1 VHLATLE
8 ATASAAEGS
17 GGDAGARTVR
27 LRDGYMLRELRR
39 PGELAASQRRQL
51 LCGLEQLSEQAF
63 GVDMAPYWHAR
74 ASAFFEQVSYLAI
87 MHAPDGDPVG
97 WTSCRAA
104 ALGPGRFLYWDA
116 TGVVPQHQ
124 RHGLIPQVQGRM
136 YRRAMLTKGRAPLW
150 VVYRTR
156 SPVVLRGLRNAL
168 GPTNVHPPLDAPV
181 PQSVQ
186 AIAAEVA
193 GWLGD
198 MPAVDIATLVVR
210 GAYDG
215 LERLYSPEQ
224 EPRSKDRAVNDFM
237 ASRLGEH
244 DGLLV
249 LARVR
254 PSALIRAVL

>member
-1 VHLATLE
+1 MHIATLA
-8 ATASAAEGS
+8 ATASVEGPD
-17 GGDAGARTVR
+17 GDASARTVR
-27 LRDGYMLRELRR
+27 LRDGYLLRELRR
-39 PGELAASQRRQL
+39 PGELAASERREL
-51 LCGLEQLSEQAF
+51 LSELGQLSAQAF
-63 GVDMAPYWHAR
+63 GVDMQPYWHAR
-74 ASAFFEQVSYLAI
+74 ASAFFEQISYLAI
-87 MHAPDGDPVG
+87 MHAPDGDAVG

-104 ALGPGRFLYWDA
+104 ELGPGRLLYWDA

-136 YRRAMLTKGRAPLW
+136 YRRAMLTKGWAPLW

-168 GPTNVHPPLDAPV
+168 GPKNVHPSLDAPV
-181 PQSVQ
+181 PRSVQ

-198 MPAVDIATLVVR
+198 MPVVDIPNLVVR

-237 ASRLGEH
+237 ASRLSEH